1 MRHFVRLQLIAA
13 TMLVVLFALSRPAS
27 ADTETVINCANCN
40 GYTFQASLTP
50 NGSGDYSL
58 SYTITNTNSSTSQ
71 NAYAFGWSLTMFQ
84 NGSTITD
91 ANSLS
96 VIESGL
102 GAPSTN
108 FASDYT
114 VQDGKSNNGS
124 NGNCNSSVGGA
135 ICVTP
140 NGTLNNSFPIIAPNQ
155 SLTFSFNF
163 TCANCTQLSSFDFLS
178 SGKCVSN
185 TNANCYAPSANGSPV
200 GVPEPS
206 VLALLASQMALVA
219 GIALMF
225 GPVRNRFW
233 YRWANLFRLQPRLTS

>member
-206 VLALLASQMALVA
+206 VLALLASQMALIASV
-219 GIALMF
+219 ALMF

>member
-1 MRHFVRLQLIAA
+1 MRHI
-13 TMLVVLFALSRPAS
+13 TRPAGAAAVLLAVCAFTVAAR

-40 GYTFQASLTP
+40 GYTFLASLTP
-50 NGSGDYSL
+50 SSGGNYSL

-84 NGSTITD
+84 NGSTITN

-96 VIESGL
+96 VTESGL
-102 GAPSTN
+102 GASSAN
-108 FASDYT
+108 FASYYT

-135 ICVTP
+135 ICVAP
-140 NGTLNNSFPIIAPNQ
+140 NGTVNNYFPIIAPKQ

-206 VLALLASQMALVA
+206 VLTLLASQ
-219 GIALMF
+219 IALMAGMVLVF
-225 GPVRNRFW
+225 GPVGNRFLQ
-233 YRWANLFRLQPRLTS
+233 RWATLFRLQPRLTS